1 MVLASGW
8 QVNLPRRSS
17 ILFQKFFTWFF
28 PAFFTVILHF
38 LYNSPSFSAMHPACS
53 RAPFPLLSLSF
64 LHGSRLLLALL
75 KILLSKNAKRAQA
88 AACAQNKRLPPLPG
102 RSVLDGKASAGSAPL
117 DHRPVGRPMIRR
129 QRRTPS
135 IRLVHQPAIRAKQR
149 GANPP
154 EIPARLGQ
162 KWASPSPGLDSPR
175 QVGYTTPQKTFAW
188 IFPDE
193 TNSYPFRHTALSAVW
208 RFLSAGR
215 RAIFPLGGSLL

>member
-17 ILFQKFFTWFF
+17 ILFQKFS
-28 PAFFTVILHF
+28 HG
-38 LYNSPSFSAMHPACS
+38 
-53 RAPFPLLSLSF
+53 FPLYFPKLYCISCTIFRPFLRCTLPVPVRLFPSYPSF
-64 LHGSRLLLALL
+64 LHDSRLSLAFLR
-75 KILLSKNAKRAQA
+75 IPLSKNAKRAQA
-88 AACAQNKRLPPLPG
+88 AACAQNKRLPPRPG
-102 RSVLDGKASAGSAPL
+102 RSVLDERASAGSAPL

-129 QRRTPS
+129 QRNPPRSGWPTSRRYEP
-135 IRLVHQPAIRAKQR
+135 RQR

-193 TNSYPFRHTALSAVW
+193 TNSYPFRHTAPSAVW
-208 RFLSAGR
+208 RFLSAGAPRHLPPR
-215 RAIFPLGGSLL
+215 R

>member
-17 ILFQKFFTWFF
+17 ILFQKFSHGF
-28 PAFFTVILHF
+28 PLHF
-38 LYNSPSFSAMHPACS
+38 SQLYCISCTIFRPFLRCAPPVSVLLFPSYP
-53 RAPFPLLSLSF
+53 SLF

-102 RSVLDGKASAGSAPL
+102 RSVLDGRASAGSAPL

-135 IRLVHQPAIRAKQR
+135 IRLAHQPAIRAKAKRSQPTGNSGTT
-149 GANPP
+149 GA
-154 EIPARLGQ
+154 EM
-162 KWASPSPGLDSPR
+162 GLPFPR
-175 QVGYTTPQKTFAW
+175 A
-188 IFPDE
+188 
-193 TNSYPFRHTALSAVW
+193 
-208 RFLSAGR
+208 
-215 RAIFPLGGSLL
+215 

>member
-17 ILFQKFFTWFF
+17 IPFQKFS
-28 PAFFTVILHF
+28 HG
-38 LYNSPSFSAMHPACS
+38 
-53 RAPFPLLSLSF
+53 FPLYFPQLYCISCTISHPFLRCTLPVPVRLFPSYPSLFLHDSRLSLAF
-64 LHGSRLLLALL
+64 LR
-75 KILLSKNAKRAQA
+75 IPLSKNAKRAQA
-88 AACAQNKRLPPLPG
+88 AACAQNKRLLPFPG
-102 RSVLDGKASAGSAPL
+102 RSVLDERASAGSAPL

-129 QRRTPS
+129 QRNPPRSGWPTSRRYEP
-135 IRLVHQPAIRAKQR
+135 RQR

-208 RFLSAGR
+208 RFLSAGAPRHLPPR
-215 RAIFPLGGSLL
+215 R

>member
-8 QVNLPRRSS
+8 PVNLPRRSS
-17 ILFQKFFTWFF
+17 IPFQKFSHGF
-28 PAFFTVILHF
+28 PCIFHSYIAFAVQFPILF
-38 LYNSPSFSAMHPACS
+38 CDAPCLFPCAFS
-53 RAPFPLLSLSF
+53 LLLLSF
-64 LHGSRLLLALL
+64 LHDSRLSLAFLR
-75 KILLSKNAKRAQA
+75 IPLSKNAKRAQA
-88 AACAQNKRLPPLPG
+88 AACAAKKKLPPRPG
-102 RSVLDGKASAGSAPL
+102 RSVLDGRASAGTPL

-129 QRRTPS
+129 QRRTPRS
-135 IRLVHQPAIRAKQR
+135 GWPTSRRYEPRQR

-175 QVGYTTPQKTFAW
+175 QVSYTTPQKTFAW

-193 TNSYPFRHTALSAVW
+193 DQLLPFSPTALSAVW
-208 RFLSAGR
+208 RFRLPGR